1 MLRASPMASDT
12 TRRIKPASSVIAM
25 LGVPFDNVTTAETAD
40 VVERMISSGHAH
52 YIATANVDFLV
63 QARQDIELRRI
74 LFDAD
79 LVVCD
84 GMPLVWASRLLGN
97 PLKERVA
104 GSDLVPLLI
113 RIAEEKGYRVFFLG
127 GKEEVIEKAVDRVLA
142 DHPKLQIAGSYS
154 PPFAPLLEMDHDDIC
169 RRVNESKP
177 DMCFVSFGCPK
188 QEKWIRM
195 NRAKIDVPM
204 SVGVGATI
212 DFLAGSVNRA
222 PRWVGKCGLEWIYRL
237 CQEPR
242 RLFKRYAIGLWVFGF
257 AILWQMWRMKFRP
270 RPKPSATKVEV
281 TIRSGPD
288 HAYLQLPESL
298 DRDSIGENVER
309 MDEAIRAGKPIIICQ
324 ANCTF
329 VDSTGSGFLTRLA
342 KEATE
347 SQAILIMVDVSPE
360 VKEALE
366 MMSLQKLIRIA
377 GNREEGLALGRGLL
391 LDKDVVKR
399 SDAGGDSVVSWSGE
413 LTAANVRTVWT
424 ELEPVLNDVAK
435 DQELLIEIADLR
447 FIDSSGAGLM
457 VKVKKE
463 SIRRDIELRFNGA
476 TDEVMNVLQ
485 LTRLREFLLGSSK

>member
-1 MLRASPMASDT
+1 MSQTA
-12 TRRIKPASSVIAM
+12 RRIKPASSVIAM
-25 LGVPFDNVTTAETAD
+25 LGVPFDNVTTAETAK

-63 QARQDIELRRI
+63 QARQDVELRRI

-127 GKEEVIEKAVDRVLA
+127 GKDEVIEKAVERVRE
-142 DHPKLQIAGSYS
+142 DHPKLQIAGFYS

-169 RRVNESKP
+169 RRVNEAKP

-195 NRAKIDVPM
+195 NRHKIEVPM

-222 PRWVGKCGLEWIYRL
+222 PAWVGKCGLEWIYRL

-242 RLFKRYAIGLWVFGF
+242 RLFKRYAIGLWVFLF
-257 AILWQMWRMKFRP
+257 AILWQLWRMKIRP
-270 RPKPSATKVEV
+270 RPKPSATTVDV
-281 TIRSGPD
+281 TVRSGPD
-288 HAYLQLPESL
+288 YSFLQLPETL
-298 DRDSIGENVER
+298 ELESIRENIVWI
-309 MDEAIRAGKPIIICQ
+309 DEAMTSGKPIIICQ
-324 ANCTF
+324 ANCSF
-329 VDSTGSGFLTRLA
+329 VDSTGSGFLARMA

-347 SQAILIMVDVSPE
+347 SNTILVLVDVSQE
-360 VKEALE
+360 VKEAME
-366 MMSLQKLIRIA
+366 MMSLQKLFRFA
-377 GNREEGLALGRGLL
+377 TTREEGLALGRGLM
-391 LDKDVVKR
+391 LDDDVVKH
-399 SDAGGDSVVSWSGE
+399 SEAGGESIVSWSGE
-413 LTAANVRTVWT
+413 LTAANVKNVWT
-424 ELEPVLNDVAK
+424 DLEPVLVEVGK
-435 DQELLIEIADLR
+435 DQELLIDIADLR

-463 SIRRDIELRFNGA
+463 CMRRDIELRFGGA
-476 TDEVMNVLQ
+476 TDEVVNVLQ
-485 LTRLREFLLGSSK
+485 LTRLREFLLGSGK